1 MITIK
6 LNGKDETVQE
16 NFSLLNLLEDKKIV
30 PETVVVALNMNV
42 INQTELDKTFLSN
55 GDTVEVL
62 RFVAGG

>member
-6 LNGKDETVQE
+6 LNGKDEKVKE
-16 NFSLLNLLEDKKIV
+16 NFSLLKLLEDKEIV
-30 PETVVVALNMNV
+30 PDTVVVALNMNV
-42 INQTELDKTFLSN
+42 VNQTKLDKTFLSN

>member
-6 LNGKDETVQE
+6 LNGKDEMVQE
-16 NFSLLNLLEDKKIV
+16 NFPLLNLLEDKKII

-42 INQTELDKTFLSN
+42 VNQTELNKTFLSH
-55 GDTVEVL
+55 GDTVEIL

>member
-6 LNGKDETVQE
+6 LNGNNE
-16 NFSLLNLLEDKKIV
+16 NIKEIFSLLKLLEDKKIV
-30 PETVVVALNMNV
+30 PDTVVVALNMNV
-42 INQTELDKTFLSN
+42 VNQTELDKTFLSN

>member
-6 LNGKDETVQE
+6 LNGKNEKVKE
-16 NFSLLNLLEDKKIV
+16 NFSLLKLLEEKNII

-42 INQTELDKTFLSN
+42 INQTDLHKSFLSD
-55 GDTVEVL
+55 GDSVEIL